1 MREAMLYKQLKNGE
15 VHCFLCNHHCRIKP
29 SEFGSCGMRQN
40 LDGKLYTHAYG
51 KLIAANVD
59 PIEKKPLYHF
69 LPDSLA
75 FSIATMGCNFQC
87 EFCQNWQISQVNR
100 DSENLERGTEL
111 SPGQIVKE
119 AKARNCASIAYTY
132 TEPTIFFEYAY
143 DTAKLAGS
151 QGIANI
157 FVTNGFM
164 TKDAL
169 ETIRPYL
176 DACNVDLKSF
186 NKDFYK
192 NVCHGRLQPVLDN
205 IRTIHELGIWL
216 EVTTLVVP
224 GSNDSQ
230 AELKSIAE
238 FLANVDTGI
247 PWHIS
252 RFHPDYKFTDGGPT
266 PLSVMQ
272 KAYDLGKEAGLE
284 HVYLGNVAGQSV
296 DTDCHYCGRKLITR
310 NFGGA
315 QIDLTEEGCCPQ
327 CRAQL
332 AGVYQFKW

>member
-1 MREAMLYKQLKNGE
+1 
-15 VHCFLCNHHCRIKP
+15 
-29 SEFGSCGMRQN
+29 
-40 LDGKLYTHAYG
+40 
-51 KLIAANVD
+51 
-59 PIEKKPLYHF
+59 
-69 LPDSLA
+69 
-75 FSIATMGCNFQC
+75 
-87 EFCQNWQISQVNR
+87 
-100 DSENLERGTEL
+100 
-111 SPGQIVKE
+111 
-119 AKARNCASIAYTY
+119 
-132 TEPTIFFEYAY
+132 
-143 DTAKLAGS
+143 
-151 QGIANI
+151 
-157 FVTNGFM
+157 M

-169 ETIRPYL
+169 ETIQPYL